1 MLTLGSVGGVVC
13 AYGIVQNNWAV
24 DSAAGDEMMRHVSSL
39 ELACQTIDQRIDP
52 QMPFPPI

>member
-52 QMPFPPI
+52 